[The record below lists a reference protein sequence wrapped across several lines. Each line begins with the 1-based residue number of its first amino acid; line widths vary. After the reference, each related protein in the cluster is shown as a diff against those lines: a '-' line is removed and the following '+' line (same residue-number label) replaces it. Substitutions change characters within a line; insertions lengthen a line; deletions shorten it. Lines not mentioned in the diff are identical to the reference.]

1 MGKTARERERVWRQ
15 GKSDEDVQ
23 GLLLGTWKRAGRQA
37 GRRGGVG
44 GHGMAATHL
53 RARLPGEDDRRGG
66 GLGWLAGPGGD
77 ELGQKL
83 GKSFSFFFCLIFPFF
98 ISFSVI
104 CLAT

>member
-1 MGKTARERERVWRQ
+1 MGKTARERERVRRQ
-15 GKSDEDVQ
+15 GESDEDVQ

-83 GKSFSFFFCLIFPFF
+83 GKSFSFF
-98 ISFSVI
+98 SV
-104 CLAT
+104 